1 MTKDKREQ
9 MAILQKR
16 RDKIAVAVKNSLMNL
31 KKMGIDAE
39 VITKEDDPDVAFIV
53 IPLDDIIKVIERKCR
68 KAVEQGAKG
77 VEIVAYRESDLL
89 MIRIRK

>member
-16 RDKIAVAVKNSLMNL
+16 KSKIAVAVKNSLINL
-31 KKMGIDAE
+31 RKMGIDAE

-53 IPLDDIIKVIERKCR
+53 IPIDDIIKVIERKCK

-77 VEIVAYRESDLL
+77 VEVVAYRESDLL